1 MIDWLAC
8 LPQFSSSTFKK
19 VLGQADPYRSV
30 CIEPQ
35 IQWADVFFLLWW
47 VGYFFINIDIL
58 HNKKGKEK
66 TERTKP

>member
-1 MIDWLAC
+1 LYGA
-8 LPQFSSSTFKK
+8 
-19 VLGQADPYRSV
+19 ADIKNVSV
-30 CIEPQ
+30 WMGEV